1 MNDVRLHILPA
12 KLVDVKVVDVND
24 VEVVV
29 MHSKS
34 RCGCQ

>member
-1 MNDVRLHILPA
+1 MSDVRLHVLPT
-12 KLVDVKVVDVND
+12 KLVHVKVVDVND

-34 RCGCQ
+34 GWDRR

>member
-1 MNDVRLHILPA
+1 MSDVRLHVLPA
-12 KLVDVKVVDVND
+12 KLVDVEVVGVND

-34 RCGCQ
+34 